1 VPAASHP
8 LTELALDLAWSHWTA
23 LGVRGVFAPPE
34 TAVDPEALLPL
45 TARLEE
51 SDPRLADEAIDWC
64 VRYGASFV
72 SKTRLKGLLARFDAE
87 TQRRFEVFAA
97 TVNAH
102 ARTGWPTNAVARR
115 WKPSGK
121 SLVTKLDHP
130 SQALLRLRAAFG
142 TTSRAEIL
150 LAMVTQR
157 DPREWRPTSW
167 FAALGYTRRSVAR
180 ILDELALSGVA
191 EVKRIENAN
200 AYRLRDVATLRR
212 LVPPLPDAD
221 GAWHLRLPLLAS
233 ALDLVARVEK
243 KSTLLRA
250 IEAHRWLDEHARTL
264 SMLDATP
271 PATLPPETFWDRF
284 LAWLPDVVATS
295 EPATRSS
302 ARSG

>member
-1 VPAASHP
+1 

-23 LGVRGVFAPPE
+23 LGVRGVFGPPE

-51 SDPRLADEAIDWC
+51 VDARLADEAIDWC

-72 SKTRLKGLLARFDAE
+72 SKTRLKGLIGRFDAE
-87 TQRRFEVFAA
+87 TQRRFDDFAA

-102 ARTGWPTNAVARR
+102 ARTGWPTKANARR
-115 WKPSGK
+115 WRASGK
-121 SLVTKLDHP
+121 SRMTELDHP
-130 SQALLRLRAAFG
+130 SQSLLRLRAAFG
-142 TTSRAEIL
+142 TTSRAELL

-167 FAALGYTRRSVAR
+167 FAGLGYTRRSVAR
-180 ILDELALSGVA
+180 ILDELAISGVA
-191 EVKRIENAN
+191 EAKRIDNAN

-212 LVPPLPDAD
+212 LVPTLPDTD

-233 ALDLVARVEK
+233 ALDLVTRFGK
-243 KSTLLRA
+243 KAPILRA
-250 IEAHRWLDEHARTL
+250 VEAHRWLDEHKRTL
-264 SMLDATP
+264 AMLDATA
-271 PATLPPETFWDRF
+271 PATLPPETFWERF
-284 LAWLPDVVATS
+284 LAWI
-295 EPATRSS
+295 PAAILTPESPTRSS